1 MKKIYIALFIFLY
14 FQYCLS
20 VEVGETIELPEPET
34 TGGMT
39 LNEALNN
46 RKTSRDFDGTKKI
59 DLQTLSQALWS
70 CYGVNRPNGYRTTPS
85 ATAWFPLI
93 VFVFLEDGVYRYE
106 PKENTLTKL
115 VDGDYRSYT
124 GTQQAI
130 VTNASVNFV
139 IFGDFNKK
147 SSMDGDNEHKTRS
160 IYLDTG
166 HCTMGLSLFA
176 SSQNMKGVVRGNID
190 SGKVLKLL
198 GLNSEDYLFSISF
211 SLGY

>member
-1 MKKIYIALFIFLY
+1 MKTIYIALFIILY
-14 FQYCLS
+14 LQFCLS
-20 VEVGETIELPEPET
+20 TEVGEKVQLPEPET
-34 TGGMT
+34 SGGMT

-85 ATAWFPLI
+85 AKSWFPLI
-93 VFVFLEDGVYRYE
+93 VYVFLDDGVYRYE
-106 PKENTLTKL
+106 PKENMLTKVL
-115 VDGDYRSYT
+115 DGDQRSYA
-124 GTQQAI
+124 GSQQAI

-147 SSMDGDNEHKTRS
+147 SSMDGDDEHKIRS

-176 SSQNMKGVVRGNID
+176 SSQNMKGVVRGLVD
-190 SGKVLKLL
+190 ADKVLELL
-198 GLNSEDYLFSISF
+198 GLNKKDYLFSLAF

>member
-1 MKKIYIALFIFLY
+1 MKTIYIALFIILY
-14 FQYCLS
+14 FQFCLS
-20 VEVGETIELPEPET
+20 TEVGEKVQLPEPET
-34 TGGMT
+34 SGGMT

-85 ATAWFPLI
+85 AKSWFPLI
-93 VFVFLEDGVYRYE
+93 VYVFLDDGVYRYE
-106 PKENTLTKL
+106 PKENMLTKVL
-115 VDGDYRSYT
+115 DGDQRSYA
-124 GTQQAI
+124 GSQQAI

-147 SSMDGDNEHKTRS
+147 SSMDGDDEHKIRS

-176 SSQNMKGVVRGNID
+176 SSQNMKGVVRGLVD
-190 SGKVLKLL
+190 ADKVLELL
-198 GLNSEDYLFSISF
+198 GLNKKDYLFSLAF

>member
-1 MKKIYIALFIFLY
+1 MKRIYIALLIILY
-14 FQYCLS
+14 CQYCLS
-20 VEVGETIELPEPET
+20 IEVGEQIKLPEPET

-85 ATAWFPLI
+85 ATSWFPLI
-93 VFVFLEDGVYRYE
+93 VFVFLDDGVYRYE
-106 PKENTLTKL
+106 PKENMLTKL
-115 VDGDYRSYT
+115 LDGDKRSYA
-124 GTQQAI
+124 GTQKAI
-130 VTNASVNFV
+130 VNNASVSFV

-147 SSMDGDNEHKTRS
+147 SSMDGDNEHKKRS
-160 IYLDTG
+160 IYLDTA

-176 SSQNMKGVVRGNID
+176 SAQNMKGVVRGMVNSD
-190 SGKVLKLL
+190 AVLNLL
-198 GLNSEDYLFSISF
+198 GLKSEDYLFSLAF

>member
-1 MKKIYIALFIFLY
+1 MKQFYIAFFIILY
-14 FQYCLS
+14 FQYCLQ
-20 VEVGETIELPEPET
+20 VEVGEKIELPEPET

-85 ATAWFPLI
+85 AKSWFPLI
-93 VFVFLEDGVYRYE
+93 IYVFLEDGVYKYE
-106 PKENTLTKL
+106 PKENVLTKIL
-115 VDGDYRSYT
+115 DGDQRSYT
-124 GTQQAI
+124 GTQKAI
-130 VTNASVNFV
+130 VNNASVNFV
-139 IFGDFNKK
+139 IIGDFKKK
-147 SSMDGDNEHKTRS
+147 SSMDGDDEHKIRS

-166 HCTMGLSLFA
+166 HCTMGLYLFA
-176 SSQNMKGVVRGNID
+176 SAENMKGVVRGLVNAD
-190 SGKVLKLL
+190 SVLELL
-198 GLNSEDYLFSISF
+198 GLNKEDYLFSLAF

>member
-85 ATAWFPLI
+85 AKSWFPLI

-106 PKENTLTKL
+106 PKENMLTKL
-115 VDGDYRSYT
+115 IDGDKRSYT
-124 GTQQAI
+124 GDQKEI

-139 IFGDFNKK
+139 IFGDFKKK
-147 SSMDGDNEHKTRS
+147 SSMDGDDGHKKVS
-160 IYLDTG
+160 IYLDSG

-190 SGKVLKLL
+190 PYKVLNLL

>member
-1 MKKIYIALFIFLY
+1 MKTIYIALFIILY
-14 FQYCLS
+14 LQFCLS
-20 VEVGETIELPEPET
+20 TEVGEKVQLPEPET
-34 TGGMT
+34 SGGMT

-85 ATAWFPLI
+85 AKSWFPLI
-93 VFVFLEDGVYRYE
+93 VYVFLDDGVYRYE
-106 PKENTLTKL
+106 PKANMLTKVL
-115 VDGDYRSYT
+115 DGDQRSYA
-124 GTQQAI
+124 GSQQAI

-147 SSMDGDNEHKTRS
+147 SSMDGDDEHKIRS

-176 SSQNMKGVVRGNID
+176 SSQNMKGVVRGLVD
-190 SGKVLKLL
+190 ADKVLELL
-198 GLNSEDYLFSISF
+198 GLNKKDYLFSLAF

>member
-1 MKKIYIALFIFLY
+1 MKKFYIAIFIILY
-14 FQYCLS
+14 FKYCLTT
-20 VEVGETIELPEPET
+20 EVGEKIQLPEPEIV
-34 TGGMT
+34 GGMT

-59 DLQTLSQALWS
+59 DFQKLSQALWS

-93 VFVFLEDGVYRYE
+93 VYAFLEDGVYKYE
-106 PKENTLTKL
+106 PKENMLTKVL
-115 VDGDYRSYT
+115 DGDQRSYT
-124 GTQQAI
+124 GSQKAI
-130 VTNASVNFV
+130 VNNASVNF
-139 IFGDFNKK
+139 IILGDFNKK
-147 SSMDGDNEHKTRS
+147 SSMDGDDEHKIRS

-176 SSQNMKGVVRGNID
+176 SSQNMKGVVRGLVDAD
-190 SGKVLKLL
+190 SLLELL
-198 GLNSEDYLFSISF
+198 GLKKEDYLFSLAF

>member
-1 MKKIYIALFIFLY
+1 MKKIYIVLFIILY
-14 FQYCLS
+14 FQFCLS
-20 VEVGETIELPEPET
+20 TEVGEKVQLPEPET
-34 TGGMT
+34 SGGMT

-85 ATAWFPLI
+85 AKSWFPLI
-93 VFVFLEDGVYRYE
+93 VYVFLDDGVYRYE
-106 PKENTLTKL
+106 PKENMLTKVL
-115 VDGDYRSYT
+115 DGDQRSYA
-124 GTQQAI
+124 GSQQAI

-147 SSMDGDNEHKTRS
+147 SSMDGDDEHKIRS

-176 SSQNMKGVVRGNID
+176 SSQNMKGVVRGLVD
-190 SGKVLKLL
+190 ADKVLELL
-198 GLNSEDYLFSISF
+198 GLNKKDYLFSLAF

>member
-1 MKKIYIALFIFLY
+1 MKTIYIALFIILY
-14 FQYCLS
+14 LQFCLS
-20 VEVGETIELPEPET
+20 TEVGEKVQLPEPET
-34 TGGMT
+34 SGGMT

-85 ATAWFPLI
+85 SKSWFPLI
-93 VFVFLEDGVYRYE
+93 VYVFLDDGVYRYE
-106 PKENTLTKL
+106 PKENMLTKVL
-115 VDGDYRSYT
+115 DGDQRSYA
-124 GTQQAI
+124 GSQQAI

-147 SSMDGDNEHKTRS
+147 SSMDGDDEHKIRS

-176 SSQNMKGVVRGNID
+176 SSQNMKGVVRGMVD
-190 SGKVLKLL
+190 ADKVLELL
-198 GLNSEDYLFSISF
+198 GLNKKDYLFSLAF